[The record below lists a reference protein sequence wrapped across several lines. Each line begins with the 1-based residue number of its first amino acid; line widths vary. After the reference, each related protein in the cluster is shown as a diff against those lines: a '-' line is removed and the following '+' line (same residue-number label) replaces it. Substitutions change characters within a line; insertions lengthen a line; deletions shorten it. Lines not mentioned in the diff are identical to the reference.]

1 MKMTFKAVMVDLQN
15 DQIETK
21 VADVTEDQLPKG
33 EVLIKVA
40 YSSVNFKDGL
50 AGLKDG
56 KIVQSYPFIP
66 GIDLSGTVKSSED
79 SRFKKGD
86 QVIATSYDIG
96 VTHFGG
102 YSEYARIPADWVVP
116 LPEGLTLREAMIFG
130 TAGFTAGL
138 SVHRLEKED
147 VTPGSGDVLVT
158 GATGGVGSMAVAMLA
173 SRGYQVTGSTGK
185 SSEHDYLKSLGA
197 ANVISRDEVYDG
209 GKIRPLDKGIWAG
222 AVDPVG
228 GDSLA
233 SVLSKMKQN
242 GAVAVSGLT
251 GGTKVPAT
259 VHPFILRGVSLL
271 GVDSAYCAM
280 PLREKVWKRL
290 GSDLKPDMLEDMV
303 DREVELQDV
312 PQAMADIVESKIRG
326 RVLVKVAGE

>member
-1 MKMTFKAVMVDLQN
+1 MTFKAVMVDLKD
-15 DQIETK
+15 DQVEAK
-21 VADVTEDQLPKG
+21 VTDVTEGQLPEG

-66 GIDLSGTVKSSED
+66 GIDLSGTVESSED
-79 SRFKKGD
+79 SRFQKGD
-86 QVIATSYDIG
+86 QVIATSYEIG

-102 YSEYARIPADWVVP
+102 YSEYARIPGDWVVP
-116 LPEGLTLREAMIFG
+116 LPDGLSLREAMIFG
-130 TAGFTAGL
+130 TAGFTAAL

-147 VTPGSGDVLVT
+147 VTPESGEVLVT

-173 SRGYQVTGSTGK
+173 AKGYEVTGSTGK

-197 ANVISRDEVYDG
+197 GKVISRDEVYDG
-209 GKIRPLDKGIWAG
+209 GKIRPLNKGVWAG

-271 GVDSAYCAM
+271 GVDSGYCAM
-280 PLREKVWKRL
+280 PLREQIWKRL
-290 GSDLKPDMLEDMV
+290 GSDLKPAMLEELV
-303 DREVELQDV
+303 DREVVLEDV
-312 PQAMADIVESKIRG
+312 PQAMADIIESKIRG
-326 RVLVKVAGE
+326 HVLVKVAGE